1 MLRDNMTNVKGLVG
15 CASVACLCVLSACGA
30 EGPSGVTSQTSKAVA
45 GTVTATPTTDLLDG
59 QEITLSLSGFEPN
72 GEFAFTQCRA
82 GTTTIR
88 ECLQW
93 SPVPTDASGSSEL
106 VVNVRRSFW
115 TGWGRFVSCEAVDSC
130 TLAVGTYED
139 LTTAHFVQLDFR
151 NVGPIPIPVQK
162 VTVTPSTG
170 LRDLDVVQVYATG
183 FFPFG
188 SLVSVQCPAQWA
200 TYEDCERLDGFDIF
214 INPAGDTAW
223 KLRVRQTLHP
233 ATGGTFVC
241 DAPGACVMVAL
252 QSEMQASTPLSFIEI
267 GAPLRG
273 SVQAPGPVASGQDY
287 PVTGAGWT
295 PNATIQVR
303 TCPADPNR
311 ELPCTEFKNVAGNAQ
326 GTLSTS
332 APAPSYLQHMDD
344 PEWVDCALAPGN
356 CVLQVQDARDPQG
369 TRVAVPLTLTSN
381 AVRGSVTVDQQDPIL
396 ELAPVRLLGSGFS
409 PSQVLNVQLCTA
421 PGFASCQPVEVVG
434 RSNQQG
440 VTTDAGGAFRAYVRF
455 RPTEECYAASKPC
468 ALLVNDP
475 RAVTASAVRIP
486 LAFTSAETIQV
497 TSRYEP
503 EYESLLQ
510 EGVRLSGWTA
520 PELQLEGGVR
530 LLWILGLAGQSSST
544 HLSRSGTYSHTT
556 TYSATLYR
564 YWAEQAVR
572 FDYTVD
578 EFQKTG
584 ALFWSWYLAGMP
596 PLPTP
601 S

>member
-1 MLRDNMTNVKGLVG
+1 MLRGNVTNTKRLGGCVG
-15 CASVACLCVLSACGA
+15 IACLCVLDACGG
-30 EGPSGVTSQTSKAVA
+30 EGPSEVTNQTSKAVA

-59 QEITLSLSGFEPN
+59 QGVTLSLSGFPPN
-72 GEFAFTQCRA
+72 GEFSFTQCRA
-82 GTTTIR
+82 GTTTLR
-88 ECLQW
+88 ECLHW
-93 SPVPTDASGSSEL
+93 SPVPTDASGSAEL

-139 LTTAHFVQLDFR
+139 LTSAHFVQLDFR

-162 VTVTPSTG
+162 VAVTPSTG
-170 LRDLDVVQVYATG
+170 LRDLDVVQVHTTG

-188 SLVSVQCPAQWA
+188 SLVSLQCPAQWA
-200 TYEDCERLDGFDIF
+200 TYEDCERLDSFDAF
-214 INPAGDTAW
+214 INPAGDVSW
-223 KLRVRQTLHP
+223 KVRARQTLQP

-241 DAPGACVMVAL
+241 DVPGACVMVAL
-252 QSEMQASTPLSFIEI
+252 QSDMHAVAPLSFIEI

-273 SVQAPGPVASGQDY
+273 SVQAPGAVASGQDF
-287 PVTGAGWT
+287 PVTGSGWT

-303 TCPADPNR
+303 TCPADPSR

-326 GTLSTS
+326 GTLSTT

-344 PEWVDCALAPGN
+344 PEWVDCALAPGH

-369 TRVAVPLTLTSN
+369 ARVTVPLTLTSN

-396 ELAPVRLLGSGFS
+396 EVAPVRLIGSGFS
-409 PSQVLNVQLCTA
+409 ARQILNVQLCTA
-421 PGFASCQPVEVVG
+421 AGFASCQPVEIAG
-434 RSNQQG
+434 RSDQASI
-440 VTTDAGGAFRAYVRF
+440 TTDAGGVFRAYVRF
-455 RPTEECYAASKPC
+455 RPTEQCYAASKPC

-475 RAVTASAVRIP
+475 RAITASAVRVP

-530 LLWILGLAGQSSST
+530 LLWILGSAGQSSST

-564 YWAEQAVR
+564 YWAEHAAR

-578 EFQKTG
+578 EFQKIG
-584 ALFWSWYLAGMP
+584 AVFWSWYLAGMP
-596 PLPTP
+596 PLPRP